1 MRNAIFFIL
10 LFFCSIA
17 SCQTVSVDSLRRTED
32 TLGNVFFQRYTEVVY
47 VEGGMQTILTNP
59 VDSASFVDSL
69 FVGTYNRYLPAT
81 YAKKV
86 SLNLPEFNRDRNTTN
101 SLLAPIGLFYWD
113 FTDQRL
119 ANQFTG
125 LWRVIDAVGS
135 TDTFHEAR
143 VVNGRLIFRQVDV
156 SFSRDSLKN
165 RVWSGTFSPGSSNK
179 RALIQNVDELL
190 FNNFHTE
197 PIEVVF
203 YREVA
208 NDDSV
213 GTSRLMFIDTTKR
226 FSFVFLRDIIKAS
239 N

>member
-1 MRNAIFFIL
+1 MRNAIFFTL

-17 SCQTVSVDSLRRTED
+17 SCQTVSVDSLRRSVD
-32 TLGNVFFQRYTEVVY
+32 SLGNVFYQRYTEIDFGN
-47 VEGGMQTILTNP
+47 GGMQVNLTPP

-69 FVGTYNRYLPAT
+69 LVGTYNRYLPAT

-86 SLNLPEFNRDRNTTN
+86 SLNQPSFDRDRNTTN
-101 SLLAPIGLFYWD
+101 SLLAPIGLSYWD

-125 LWRVIDAVGS
+125 LWRVIDVVAN
-135 TDTFHEAR
+135 TNTFHEAR
-143 VVNGRLIFRQVDV
+143 IVNGRLIFRQVDA

-165 RVWSGTFSPGSSNK
+165 RVWSGAFSPGSSNK
-179 RALIQNVDELL
+179 RALIQNADELR

-208 NDDSV
+208 NDDGV
-213 GTSRLMFIDTTKR
+213 GTSRLIFVDTTKR
-226 FSFVFLRDIIKAS
+226 FRFIFLRDISKG
-239 N
+239 